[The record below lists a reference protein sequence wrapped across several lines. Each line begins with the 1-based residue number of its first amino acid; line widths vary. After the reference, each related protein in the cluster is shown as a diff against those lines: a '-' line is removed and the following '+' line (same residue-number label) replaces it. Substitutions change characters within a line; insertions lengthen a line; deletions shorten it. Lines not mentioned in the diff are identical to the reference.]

1 MGRGLD
7 EGSTFPPPHID
18 KYDILWHIC
27 FMARANAHDRLRRME
42 LLAVQLK
49 QDVHCTVKDL
59 ALEFGVSARTI
70 ARDLSLMREQG
81 MQIDADRGRGGGV
94 RLDRN
99 WGVGRMNL
107 AYSEAVDLLISIA
120 VAEQMNSP
128 MFLASL
134 GSVRRQLVASFSP
147 DKRNK
152 VNRLKSRILI
162 GITASTYVQASA
174 STPPKRIVQALH
186 QAFVDQ
192 EVLEIEYQR
201 EDGDRSERQIAP
213 HYLLLKYPIWYVVA
227 FDYLRKGPR
236 TFRCDRLLAAK
247 MTGSHFQL
255 LPKETFQ
262 PSLDGDDLSM

>member
-1 MGRGLD
+1 
-7 EGSTFPPPHID
+7 
-18 KYDILWHIC
+18 
-27 FMARANAHDRLRRME
+27 ME

-49 QDVHCTVKDL
+49 QDEHCTVKDL
-59 ALEFGVSARTI
+59 ALQHDVSARTI

-147 DKRNK
+147 KKRNK

-174 STPPKRIVQALH
+174 STPPKRVVQTLH
-186 QAFVDQ
+186 QAFIDQ
-192 EVLEIEYQR
+192 EVLEIRYQR
-201 EDGDRSERQIAP
+201 EDSETSERQIAP

-227 FDYLRKGPR
+227 FDDLRKGPR
-236 TFRCDRLLAAK
+236 TFRCDRILAAAK
-247 MTGSHFQL
+247 TGTHFKL
-255 LPKETFQ
+255 LPKESFR
-262 PSLDGDDLSM
+262 PSLADNDLSI

>member
-1 MGRGLD
+1 MVR
-7 EGSTFPPPHID
+7 T
-18 KYDILWHIC
+18 
-27 FMARANAHDRLRRME
+27 NAHDRLRRME
-42 LLAVQLK
+42 LIAVQLK
-49 QDVHCTVKDL
+49 QDMHCTVKDL
-59 ALEFGVSARTI
+59 ALQHGVSVRTI

-128 MFLASL
+128 MFLAGL

-147 DKRNK
+147 EKRNK
-152 VNRLKSRILI
+152 VNRLKSRIMI

-174 STPPKRIVQALH
+174 KVPPQRVVQALH
-186 QAFVDQ
+186 QAFIDQ
-192 EVLEIEYQR
+192 MSIDIRYQR
-201 EDGDRSERQIAP
+201 EDGEASQREIEP

-227 FDYLRKGPR
+227 FDHLRERPR
-236 TFRCDRLLAAK
+236 TFRCDRILSAK
-247 MTGSHFQL
+247 ATGQHFRL
-255 LPKETFQ
+255 LPKKTLEPF
-262 PSLDGDDLSM
+262 LIDDEAVTV

>member
-1 MGRGLD
+1 
-7 EGSTFPPPHID
+7 
-18 KYDILWHIC
+18 
-27 FMARANAHDRLRRME
+27 ME

-49 QDVHCTVKDL
+49 QDTHCTVNDL
-59 ALEFGVSARTI
+59 ALQHGVSPRTI

-107 AYSEAVDLLISIA
+107 SYAEAVDLLISIA

-134 GSVRRQLVASFSP
+134 GSVRRHLVASFSP
-147 DKRNK
+147 EKRNK

-162 GITASTYVQASA
+162 GVTASTYVQASA
-174 STPPKRIVQALH
+174 KAPPKRVVQALH

-192 EVLEIEYQR
+192 EILEVRYQKENGETSR
-201 EDGDRSERQIAP
+201 RQIEP

-227 FDYLRKGPR
+227 FDYLRGKPR
-236 TFRCDRLLAAK
+236 TFRCDRMQSAD
-247 MTGSHFQL
+247 MMGTHFRL
-255 LPKETFQ
+255 RPKEEFG
-262 PSLDGDDLSM
+262 PSLVDDDLSI